1 MRKISPLTYL
11 EEEAPPLQLGPVCRL
26 SMQYHFQKVQ
36 PLLNIFSR
44 KSNHDLTLF
53 LSGTKHISS
62 LLAIEVSL
70 GGLVYVL
77 NNLPFFYCVCDNI
90 GAAQINSNMY
100 WDFDSNHEAGDSDK
114 CVTIGKNKGGG
125 KINPWGPHF
134 PNSPLW
140 ETISTGYYPGPL
152 SGWFKIMILGRGK
165 KSLRWNWKARF
176 RAKSCI
182 LHIWRSEGCSS
193 VSWDAWQPR
202 T

>member
-36 PLLNIFSR
+36 PLLNIISR
-44 KSNHDLTLF
+44 KSNHYLILFPGNPTITKYHFQKVQPLLNNISIHYFTLF

-90 GAAQINSNMY
+90 GAAQINSNMKMY
-100 WDFDSNHEAGDSDK
+100 WHFDSNHEAELAYLYAELART
-114 CVTIGKNKGGG
+114 VTNGL
-125 KINPWGPHF
+125 H
-134 PNSPLW
+134 
-140 ETISTGYYPGPL
+140 
-152 SGWFKIMILGRGK
+152 SG
-165 KSLRWNWKARF
+165 
-176 RAKSCI
+176 
-182 LHIWRSEGCSS
+182 
-193 VSWDAWQPR
+193 R
-202 T
+202 TKVGQN